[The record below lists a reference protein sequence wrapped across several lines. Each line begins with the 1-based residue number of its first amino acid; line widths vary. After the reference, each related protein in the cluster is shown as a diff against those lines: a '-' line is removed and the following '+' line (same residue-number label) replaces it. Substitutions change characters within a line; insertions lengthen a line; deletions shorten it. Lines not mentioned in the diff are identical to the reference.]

1 MKNLLFVV
9 IALSI
14 GLTGFAQQNTRVK
27 TPPKNDKKV
36 EKRQRSNSIM
46 KMEEEEG
53 EVTFKTHS
61 VFGIKIATDGY
72 GLLYEKGK
80 MISPR
85 KVNILQFEL
94 NEKMSTKEEK
104 TTTGFDFFG
113 NVSSA
118 KYGKANNFYQLKVGY
133 GQLITLGGKANKNG
147 VSVSV
152 LYAGGLSLGLLK
164 PYYVD
169 VEKEN
174 TRERLR
180 VKFSDT
186 LPQGS
191 NYLIKGASGFTVGW
205 AEVKVAP
212 GLHAKTALRFD
223 YGRFNESVA
232 AVEAG
237 VNAEYYTPAVLQMAI
252 GTQYRVERNFFFN
265 AYIAIEFGKRKF

>member
-1 MKNLLFVV
+1 MKKFFLVVLAVV
-9 IALSI
+9 I
-14 GLTGFAQQNTRVK
+14 GLVGFAQNTRVK
-27 TPPKNDKKV
+27 TPPRNDKKL
-36 EKRQRSNSIM
+36 EKKQRENSIM
-46 KMEEEEG
+46 KAEEEEG
-53 EVTFKTHS
+53 ETVFKTHS
-61 VFGIKIATDGY
+61 IFGIKIASDGY

-85 KVNILQFEL
+85 KTNLLQFEL
-94 NEKMSTKEEK
+94 NEKLSNKEEK

-118 KYGKANNFYQLKVGY
+118 KYGKAN
-133 GQLITLGGKANKNG
+133 KNG

-152 LYAGGLSLGLLK
+152 LYAGGVSLGLLK

-186 LPQGS
+186 LPQG
-191 NYLIKGASGFTVGW
+191 NTYYIKGASGFTVGW
-205 AEVKVAP
+205 GEVKFAP
-212 GLHAKTALRFD
+212 GLHAKTAMRFD
-223 YGRFNESVA
+223 YGKFNESVA

-237 VNAEYYTPAVLQMAI
+237 INAEYYTPKVLQMAL
-252 GTQYRVERNFFFN
+252 GTQYRVERAFFFN
-265 AYIAIEFGKRKF
+265 AYIAVEFGRRKF